1 MSFLLPAGLS
11 PDMGELSRPHPGEGS
26 GDASPESA
34 STSGLSEVR
43 LYETRRGFHL
53 AGGRR
58 TSADGGVRWRVV
70 RIGRMETASGGLDAV
85 EDPLTYDDDALERL
99 LQRDSPGFVTLVAE
113 GVAVV
118 GTMRLLTGH
127 HLLLVTARRALGL
140 VCGHVVWGVGDTK
153 LVRLADT
160 VDRRGTEADEQ
171 RLKRLLQWVDLATGF
186 FWSDTYNLTETLQ
199 TNALAPPP
207 DAPSGERHPGEAT
220 AGFDPP
226 TSGHPVYC
234 PGDFESAFAW
244 NAHLSRALRVSLGAS
259 TASRWIAPLC
269 HGYFAQTRAS
279 LSGRE
284 VTMTVVARRSRHH
297 AGTRFNRR
305 GVNARGRVANEVE
318 TEQIVDAGD
327 AQLTWSDAGAP
338 TRGANRVRG
347 CRRPRY
353 EPRVSSATQLRGSVP
368 LFWSQDTSAL
378 NARPTIVVRGHD
390 VTHAATA
397 AHFSLVRARYHDP
410 AVCLSLIRSQERRPR
425 ESALRGE
432 LAAALHYV
440 NGALP
445 ADRERIAC
453 VHWDFERQM
462 KGSVDKGSVAA
473 DEDED
478 EDGDGDEKSAP
489 GDGDGDGDGDVSE
502 GFGGSSSSGRASATA
517 AGLYR
522 LGKVAGGA
530 LVLTGVFAVGPSSR
544 MTPALERQRARCGGA
559 HARAAAAASFR
570 DAACEL
576 VTGVE
581 PNPGTAV
588 GGGDPCA
595 PSPGAGAGSDPW
607 MFSTAPSRV
616 APLDDSKRLALT
628 CQSGV
633 LRSHCVDCLDR
644 TNVAQFAWGLAALG
658 CQLERLGVI
667 DGDVIGPDSPLATA
681 LMSVYRSMGDVL
693 AMQYG
698 GSQAHRKAEVARYDG
713 GVGGPSGAVG
723 RVVHRVASGGA
734 KLLTS
739 ARRFYSNAYTD
750 ADKQEGIDLFL
761 GHHAATRR
769 WDEDDPNAP
778 TRAPARA
785 VDVLVKGEGE
795 PIASLRWSALEG
807 DGVYDAMGSD
817 SNLTSFDHA
826 AAWRGSCV
834 AGGVGDDTWT
844 KRAAA
849 ATTTT
854 AGVALEEDRKGE
866 DRKGGALEEAFVAS
880 ERSVRLYER
889 HVAREFATPAETRE
903 AYRAVCDV
911 ASRAANA
918 DATRARYEYYD
929 LVEQDK
935 LFVFGQK
942 EPAPW
947 SAADALDA
955 CGGPGTARERRIQE
969 FMSS

>member
-1 MSFLLPAGLS
+1 
-11 PDMGELSRPHPGEGS
+11 MGELSRPRPGEGS
-26 GDASPESA
+26 GDASPESV

-85 EDPLTYDDDALERL
+85 EDPLTYDDDAFERL

-140 VCGHVVWGVGDTK
+140 VCGHVVWGVADTK

-171 RLKRLLQWVDLATGF
+171 RLRRLLQWVDLARGF

-199 TNALAPPP
+199 TNALG
-207 DAPSGERHPGEAT
+207 DGDQNSCGECMCPGAC
-220 AGFDPP
+220 
-226 TSGHPVYC
+226 PVYR

-244 NAHLSRALRVSLGAS
+244 NAHLSRALRLSLGDVA
-259 TASRWIAPLC
+259 ASRWIAPLC

-284 VTMTVVARRSRHH
+284 VTMTVVSRRSRHH

-327 AQLTWSDAGAP
+327 AQLGFFGSAGSGTTGVGNDRVP
-338 TRGANRVRG
+338 AN
-347 CRRPRY
+347 RRPRY

-368 LFWSQDTSAL
+368 LFWSQDASTTL
-378 NARPTIVVRGHD
+378 NARPTIVCNRND
-390 VTHAATA
+390 VTHVATA
-397 AHFSLVRARYHDP
+397 AHFSLVRARYDDP
-410 AVCLSLIRSQERRPR
+410 TVCLSLIRSQERRPR

-462 KGSVDKGSVAA
+462 KGSVNFA
-473 DEDED
+473 DGGGDWD
-478 EDGDGDEKSAP
+478 PPDGDD
-489 GDGDGDGDGDVSE
+489 SE
-502 GFGGSSSSGRASATA
+502 ETAQVGGSSSTGGRASATA
-517 AGLYR
+517 AGLRR
-522 LGKVAGGA
+522 LRKVAGGA

-544 MTPALERQRARCGGA
+544 IVPALERQRMRWRGGVDT
-559 HARAAAAASFR
+559 RAASYAAASFR

-581 PNPGTAV
+581 PVSIGTAV

-595 PSPGAGAGSDPW
+595 PSPGAGAGSDVNWRHLP
-607 MFSTAPSRV
+607 APSRV
-616 APLDDSKRLALT
+616 APLDDSKRLAVT

-667 DGDVIGPDSPLATA
+667 DGDAVGPDSPVAAA

-698 GSQAHRKAEVARYDG
+698 GSQAHHKAEVARDG
-713 GVGGPSGAVG
+713 GVGPSGAVA
-723 RVVHRVASGGA
+723 RVLNRVASGGA

-769 WDEDDPNAP
+769 GDEDDPSAP
-778 TRAPARA
+778 TRAR
-785 VDVLVKGEGE
+785 VRVRDVLVPSGQGEA
-795 PIASLRWSALEG
+795 IASLQWSALEG
-807 DGVYDAMGSD
+807 DGGYDATGGYD
-817 SNLTSFDHA
+817 SNLTSFDDA

-834 AGGVGDDTWT
+834 TGGVGDETGT
-844 KRAAA
+844 RRTAAV
-849 ATTTT
+849 ATTT
-854 AGVALEEDRKGE
+854 GDSLPEDRQGG
-866 DRKGGALEEAFVAS
+866 DRKGGAPEEAYVAS

-889 HVAREFATPAETRE
+889 HVAREFATPAGETRE
-903 AYRAVCDV
+903 TYRAMCDV
-911 ASRAANA
+911 ASHMADV
-918 DATRARYEYYD
+918 DATRARYE
-929 LVEQDK
+929 
-935 LFVFGQK
+935 
-942 EPAPW
+942 PAPW
-947 SAADALDA
+947 NAADALDA
-955 CGGPGTARERRIQE
+955 FGRASTASTDRTANSRVYVPLTAASRLIVVKRDDT
-969 FMSS
+969 MV

>member
-1 MSFLLPAGLS
+1 
-11 PDMGELSRPHPGEGS
+11 MGELSRPRPGEGS
-26 GDASPESA
+26 GDASPESV

-85 EDPLTYDDDALERL
+85 EDPLTYDDDAFERL

-140 VCGHVVWGVGDTK
+140 VCGHVVWGVADTK

-171 RLKRLLQWVDLATGF
+171 RLRRLLQWVDLARGF

-199 TNALAPPP
+199 TNALG
-207 DAPSGERHPGEAT
+207 DGDRNSRGERTCPGT
-220 AGFDPP
+220 C
-226 TSGHPVYC
+226 PVYR

-244 NAHLSRALRVSLGAS
+244 NAHLARALRLSLGDVA
-259 TASRWIAPLC
+259 ASRWIAPLC

-284 VTMTVVARRSRHH
+284 VTMTVVSRRSRHH

-327 AQLTWSDAGAP
+327 AQLGLFGSAGSGTTGYGNDRGPAP
-338 TRGANRVRG
+338 AN
-347 CRRPRY
+347 RRPRY

-368 LFWSQDTSAL
+368 LFWSQDASTTL
-378 NARPTIVVRGHD
+378 NARPTIVCNRND
-390 VTHAATA
+390 VTHLATA
-397 AHFSLVRARYHDP
+397 AHFSLVRARYDDP
-410 AVCLSLIRSQERRPR
+410 TVCLSLIRSQERRPR

-462 KGSVDKGSVAA
+462 KGCVDFA
-473 DEDED
+473 DGGGDWD
-478 EDGDGDEKSAP
+478 PPDGDD
-489 GDGDGDGDGDVSE
+489 SE
-502 GFGGSSSSGRASATA
+502 ETTRVGGSSSTGGRASATA
-517 AGLYR
+517 AGLRR
-522 LGKVAGGA
+522 LRKVAGGA

-544 MTPALERQRARCGGA
+544 IVPALERQRMRWCGGVDT
-559 HARAAAAASFR
+559 RAASCAAASFR
-570 DAACEL
+570 EAACEL

-581 PNPGTAV
+581 PVPIGTAV

-595 PSPGAGAGSDPW
+595 PSPGAGAGSDVNWRHLP
-607 MFSTAPSRV
+607 APSRV
-616 APLDDSKRLALT
+616 APLDDSKRLAVT

-667 DGDVIGPDSPLATA
+667 DGDVICPDSPVAAA
-681 LMSVYRSMGDVL
+681 LMSVYRSTGDVL

-698 GSQAHRKAEVARYDG
+698 GSQAHHKAEVASFDG
-713 GVGGPSGAVG
+713 GVGPSGAVV
-723 RVVHRVASGGA
+723 RVLNRVAQNGA

-769 WDEDDPNAP
+769 WDEDDPSAP
-778 TRAPARA
+778 TSKRVRIR
-785 VDVLVKGEGE
+785 DVLGDDPGEGKA
-795 PIASLRWSALEG
+795 IASLRWSALEG
-807 DGVYDAMGSD
+807 DGGRGAMGSD
-817 SNLTSFDHA
+817 GINLTLFDSL

-834 AGGVGDDTWT
+834 AGGVGDETGT
-844 KRAAA
+844 TETGTRRPTAV
-849 ATTTT
+849 ATTTADDT
-854 AGVALEEDRKGE
+854 LEEDRRGG
-866 DRKGGALEEAFVAS
+866 DRRGGGAPEEAYVAS

-889 HVAREFATPAETRE
+889 HVTREFATPAGETHE
-903 AYRAVCDV
+903 TYRAMCDV
-911 ASRAANA
+911 ASRAADV
-918 DATRARYEYYD
+918 DATRARYE
-929 LVEQDK
+929 
-935 LFVFGQK
+935 
-942 EPAPW
+942 PAPW
-947 SAADALDA
+947 NAADALNFYA
-955 CGGPGTARERRIQE
+955 TGRVVNE
-969 FMSS
+969 

>member
-1 MSFLLPAGLS
+1 MPAGLS
-11 PDMGELSRPHPGEGS
+11 PDMGELSRPQPGEGS

-58 TSADGGVRWRVV
+58 TSADGSVRWRVV

-85 EDPLTYDDDALERL
+85 EDPLTYDDDALELL

-160 VDRRGTEADEQ
+160 VDRRGTKADEQ

-199 TNALAPPP
+199 TNALSPL
-207 DAPSGERHPGEAT
+207 SGERHPG
-220 AGFDPP
+220 
-226 TSGHPVYC
+226 HLVYC

-244 NAHLSRALRVSLGAS
+244 NAHLSRALRVALGTE

-279 LSGRE
+279 MSGRE
-284 VTMTVVARRSRHH
+284 VTMTVLARRSRHH

-305 GVNARGRVANEVE
+305 GVNVRGRVANEVE

-327 AQLTWSDAGAP
+327 AQLTWLDAGTP
-338 TRGANRVRG
+338 TNNRFELTGSGRGANRVPR
-347 CRRPRY
+347 RRPRY

-390 VTHAATA
+390 VTHSATA
-397 AHFSLVRARYHDP
+397 AHFSLVRQRYCDP

-462 KGSVDKGSVAA
+462 KGSVSA
-473 DEDED
+473 DGDD
-478 EDGDGDEKSAP
+478 FHGDRDGDGDE
-489 GDGDGDGDGDVSE
+489 SE
-502 GFGGSSSSGRASATA
+502 GFGGSFSTVRASATA

-530 LVLTGVFAVGPSSR
+530 LFLTGVFAIGPSSR
-544 MTPALERQRARCGGA
+544 MTPALERQRARCGGV

-581 PNPGTAV
+581 PGSGTAV

-595 PSPGAGAGSDPW
+595 PSPGAGSGSDPW
-607 MFSTAPSRV
+607 LFSTAPSRV
-616 APLDDSKRLALT
+616 TPLDDSKRLALT

-667 DGDVIGPDSPLATA
+667 DGDAVGPDSSVAAA

-698 GSQAHRKAEVARYDG
+698 GSQAHHKAEVARDG
-713 GVGGPSGAVG
+713 GVGPSGAVA
-723 RVVHRVASGGA
+723 RVVNRVASGGA

-769 WDEDDPNAP
+769 WDEDDPSAP
-778 TRAPARA
+778 TRAPVRA
-785 VDVLVKGEGE
+785 VDVLAKGEGE

-817 SNLTSFDHA
+817 SNLTSFDRA

-834 AGGVGDDTWT
+834 AGGVGDETGT

-849 ATTTT
+849 AATPT
-854 AGVALEEDRKGE
+854 GVALEEDPRGG
-866 DRKGGALEEAFVAS
+866 DRKGGALEGAFIAS

-889 HVAREFATPAETRE
+889 HVAREFATCSTAETHDT
-903 AYRAVCDV
+903 YRAMCDV
-911 ASRAANA
+911 ATRVADVANS
-918 DATRARYEYYD
+918 RARYE
-929 LVEQDK
+929 
-935 LFVFGQK
+935 
-942 EPAPW
+942 PAPW
-947 SAADALDA
+947 NAADAIEA
-955 CGGPGTARERRIQE
+955 YGGPGSARERQIQE
-969 FMSS
+969 FVSH

>member
-1 MSFLLPAGLS
+1 MPAGLS
-11 PDMGELSRPHPGEGS
+11 PDMGELSRPQPGEGS

-58 TSADGGVRWRVV
+58 TSADGSVRWRVV
-70 RIGRMETASGGLDAV
+70 RIGRLETASGGLDAV
-85 EDPLTYDDDALERL
+85 EDPLTYDDDAFERL

-140 VCGHVVWGVGDTK
+140 VCGHVVWGVADTK
-153 LVRLADT
+153 LVKLADT

-171 RLKRLLQWVDLATGF
+171 RLRRLLQWVDLARGF

-199 TNALAPPP
+199 TNALG
-207 DAPSGERHPGEAT
+207 DGDRNSRGECHPGT
-220 AGFDPP
+220 R
-226 TSGHPVYC
+226 PVYSPGVYS
-234 PGDFESAFAW
+234 PGDFESQFAW
-244 NAHLSRALRVSLGAS
+244 NAHLSRALRLSLGDVAS
-259 TASRWIAPLC
+259 SRWIAPLC

-284 VTMTVVARRSRHH
+284 VTMTVVSRRSRHH

-327 AQLTWSDAGAP
+327 AQLGLFSFYGGFGSRI
-338 TRGANRVRG
+338 TRDGNRVPAWNAN
-347 CRRPRY
+347 RRPRY

-368 LFWSQDTSAL
+368 LFWSQDTSVAL
-378 NARPTIVVRGHD
+378 NARPTIVCNRND

-397 AHFSLVRARYHDP
+397 AHFSLVRARYDDP
-410 AVCLSLIRSQERRPR
+410 TVCLSLIRSQERRPR

-462 KGSVDKGSVAA
+462 KGCVNLA
-473 DEDED
+473 
-478 EDGDGDEKSAP
+478 DGDGDWDP
-489 GDGDGDGDGDVSE
+489 PDGNDSE
-502 GFGGSSSSGRASATA
+502 ETTQIGVPSSTGGRASATA
-517 AGLYR
+517 AGLGR
-522 LGKVAGGA
+522 LRKVAGGA

-544 MTPALERQRARCGGA
+544 IVPALERQRMRWCGGVDT
-559 HARAAAAASFR
+559 RAASCAAASFR

-581 PNPGTAV
+581 PVSIGTAV

-595 PSPGAGAGSDPW
+595 PSPGAGAGSDINWRHLP
-607 MFSTAPSRV
+607 APSRV
-616 APLDDSKRLALT
+616 APLDDSKRLAVT

-667 DGDVIGPDSPLATA
+667 DGDAIGPDSPVAAA

-698 GSQAHRKAEVARYDG
+698 GSQAHHKAEVARDG
-713 GVGGPSGAVG
+713 GVGPSGAVA
-723 RVVHRVASGGA
+723 RVLNRVASGSA

-769 WDEDDPNAP
+769 GDEDDPSAP
-778 TRAPARA
+778 TRAR
-785 VDVLVKGEGE
+785 VRIRDVLVPSGQGE

-807 DGVYDAMGSD
+807 DGGCDATGSD
-817 SNLTSFDHA
+817 SNVLTSFDDVT
-826 AAWRGSCV
+826 AWRGSCV
-834 AGGVGDDTWT
+834 AGGVGDETVT
-844 KRAAA
+844 RRAAA
-849 ATTTT
+849 VATTT
-854 AGVALEEDRKGE
+854 GDALFEEDRRGG
-866 DRKGGALEEAFVAS
+866 DRKGGGALEEAFVAS

-889 HVAREFATPAETRE
+889 HVAREFATPAPAGETHE
-903 AYRAVCDV
+903 AYRAMCDV
-911 ASRAANA
+911 ASWAADV
-918 DATRARYEYYD
+918 DACFARY
-929 LVEQDK
+929 
-935 LFVFGQK
+935 

-947 SAADALDA
+947 NAADVHLDA
-955 CGGPGTARERRIQE
+955 YK
-969 FMSS
+969 